1 MVDFTKMTRSQ
12 PIDYNATE
20 YKIFH
25 DLYPVRMKYID
36 TFSIEDINRFGY
48 PTTGD
53 KKEDEQNLNTIVL
66 CQIPITKMI
75 HHYFEETPFVIDSSV
90 NIEEMVEL
98 LADHLAKWR
107 NYAQYSSITMRDIP
121 FEDLILM
128 GTFATA
134 LFDVRDITRDREGDR
149 FESMFKHTG
158 YITVDDLFGGPSV
171 QRTPN
176 VTKPPPHLDDLVAL
190 KEIYKRVKQKWQV

>member
-1 MVDFTKMTRSQ
+1 MVDFTKMTISQ
-12 PIDYNATE
+12 PMDYNATE

-36 TFSIEDINRFGY
+36 TFSIEDLNRFGY
-48 PTTGD
+48 PSTGD

-75 HHYFEETPFVIDSSV
+75 HYYFEETPFVIDSSV

-107 NYAQYSSITMRDIP
+107 DYAQNRSITKRDVP

-134 LFDVRDITRDREGDR
+134 LFDARDITRDRVGGR
-149 FESMFKHTG
+149 FESMFQQTG
-158 YITVDDLFGGPSV
+158 YITVDDLFGSPSV
-171 QRTPN
+171 QRIPGE
-176 VTKPPPHLDDLVAL
+176 TKPPPHLDDLVAL
-190 KEIYKRVKQKWQV
+190 KEIYKRVKQKWQL